1 MRGGPSPGSSATG
14 KAEKPCEVCRQS
26 SYRVRNLQ
34 KSVRSG
40 SGFQTSRYRESG
52 RPCAVAMLSW
62 PPREKNAEK
71 CVRWP
76 GFPDLC
82 DRNVSETVRGEPSSS
97 SSAPGK
103 AEKPCEVCRQSSYRV
118 RNPQKSVRSGSGFQT
133 SRYRESGRP
142 CAVAMLSWP
151 PREKNAEKCVRW
163 PGFPDLCDRNVS
175 ETVRGE
181 PSSSSSA
188 PGKAE
193 KPCEVCRQSSYRVRN
208 PQKSVRSGSGLR
220 TSRYR
225 ESGRPCVVA
234 MLS

>member
-1 MRGGPSPGSSATG
+1 MRGGPAFWTSVTG
-14 KAEKPCEVCRQS
+14 MTVKPCEVCRQS

-97 SSAPGK
+97 SSAPEKEEKCARWSGRVATSYGIRRKACAVGQDFEPPGTGRQEVRAQWQCFRNHREKRTRKTMRGGPSPGSSATGK
-103 AEKPCEVCRQSSYRV
+103 AEKPCEV
-118 RNPQKSVRSGSGFQT
+118 
-133 SRYRESGRP
+133 GR
-142 CAVAMLSWP
+142 
-151 PREKNAEKCVRW
+151 
-163 PGFPDLCDRNVS
+163 
-175 ETVRGE
+175 
-181 PSSSSSA
+181 
-188 PGKAE
+188 
-193 KPCEVCRQSSYRVRN
+193 
-208 PQKSVRSGSGLR
+208 
-220 TSRYR
+220 
-225 ESGRPCVVA
+225 
-234 MLS
+234 